1 MQDGGLSATA
11 ADAFTHF
18 HDSMSCLLQVMR
30 RTIAEGGP
38 LPDGSLL
45 AEQVFLG
52 DGYALRLVC
61 RQEGARP
68 FLACLDRPWRHQVS
82 LGRLDKDGK
91 VRVFSYSLRLFYDV
105 LAEQEVLD
113 VFRRDMEK
121 ALVLHQQCQARSGTD
136 AGAFPVPDGCRGG
149 RPVH

>member
-1 MQDGGLSATA
+1 MQDDDLPGAI

-18 HDSMSCLLQVMR
+18 HVSVSGLLHLMG
-30 RTIAEGGP
+30 RTIAESGP
-38 LPDGSLL
+38 LPVGGLL
-45 AEQVFLG
+45 SEQVFWG

-91 VRVFSYSLRLFYDV
+91 VRVFSYGTRLLYDV

-113 VFRRDMEK
+113 VFRRDLEK

-149 RPVH
+149 RPAH